1 VPVKE
6 PELPVKE
13 PVKEPELPVKEPV
26 KEPELPVKVPVKEPE
41 LPVKVPVKEP
51 ELPVKEQKVQVIVDP
66 FAGLEEDGDT
76 KWDVGGSSGMD
87 GLKFDSMNS
96 QWQPG
101 QLLNPVG
108 DVQFG
113 STNSGWAPV
122 EELGEEEGEKGDD
135 DFEFD
140 DFKSGEGEGEE
151 GEDGEG
157 LRQARAKGVLP
168 MSMGPTTG
176 DFPF

>member
-6 PELPVKE
+6 P
-13 PVKEPELPVKEPV
+13 
-26 KEPELPVKVPVKEPE
+26 KVPVKEP
-41 LPVKVPVKEP
+41 KVPVKEP
-51 ELPVKEQKVQVIVDP
+51 KVPVEEPKVPVEEPKVPVEEPKKPVIVDP
-66 FAGLEEDGDT
+66 FAGLEEDEDT
-76 KWDVGGSSGMD
+76 KWDAGGSSGMD
-87 GLKFDSMNS
+87 ALKFDSMNS

-108 DVQFG
+108 EVQFG

-122 EELGEEEGEKGDD
+122 EEVGEEEGEKGND

-151 GEDGEG
+151 GKDGED
-157 LRQARAKGVLP
+157 LRQAQVQGVLP